1 MYVSYKGGLGSLGKF
16 TVFHVGK
23 LFNTTLSRELSRA
36 CVHGLGFATLT
47 LNLA

>member
-1 MYVSYKGGLGSLGKF
+1 MRFRVL
-16 TVFHVGK
+16 HVGK
-23 LFNTTLSRELSRA
+23 LFNTTLSRELSPA